1 MSCDLNR
8 NAESKTLSGL
18 SHLTSPTM
26 AGSKRVAKKAS
37 AGAKKGG
44 RKGKRSFKVY
54 IARSLKQVNKSL
66 TVSGTAMKILNG
78 FVVDQFD
85 RIAVQAAQL
94 ARSTKRATLG
104 SAEVQTAVRLL
115 LPAELAKHAMAEGT
129 KAVAKIAA

>member
-1 MSCDLNR
+1 
-8 NAESKTLSGL
+8 
-18 SHLTSPTM
+18 M
-26 AGSKRVAKKAS
+26 AGSKRVAKKAAS